1 MRLRPRHYILCAVII
16 AIFVVNIVRNRHH
29 QTITSAPPVPVVV
42 MGPRMDTPAWAAF
55 DVAAGLRDSS
65 DAQFQPALHDLQ
77 QQVDATHDATTTPLT
92 GCQTW
97 LLFYRQSV
105 IHPSKDLDWKNRS
118 TSHVNG
124 CVKYHADTT
133 A

>member
-16 AIFVVNIVRNRHH
+16 AIFVVNIVRNRHR
-29 QTITSAPPVPVVV
+29 QTANVAPPAPVA
-42 MGPRMDTPAWAAF
+42 MGPRIDTPAWSAF
-55 DVAAGLRDSS
+55 DVAAGFRDGT

-77 QQVDATHDATTTPLT
+77 QQIDATHDATTTPLT
-92 GCQTW
+92 GCKTW

-105 IHPSKDLDWKNRS
+105 LHPSKDLDWKNRS

-124 CVKYHADTT
+124 CVKYHADTSI
-133 A
+133 